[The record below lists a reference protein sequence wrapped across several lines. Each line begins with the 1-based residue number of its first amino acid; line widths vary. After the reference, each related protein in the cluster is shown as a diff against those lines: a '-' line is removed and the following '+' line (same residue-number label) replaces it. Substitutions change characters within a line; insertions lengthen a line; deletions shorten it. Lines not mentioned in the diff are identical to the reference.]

1 MEEAK
6 DPLALPSPEVLR
18 EIAAKQEAK
27 AHELA
32 QKRKQQH
39 SPDEQKNAAQVIQ
52 RNYRGYRARRELQG
66 YALDPSLRWVE
77 ALREGKCLT
86 E

>member
-1 MEEAK
+1 MAEDK
-6 DPLALPSPEVLR
+6 RDPLSLPSPDALR
-18 EIAAKQEAK
+18 EIAAKQDAN

-66 YALDPSLRWVE
+66 YGLDPSTRWVE
-77 ALREGKCLT
+77 V
-86 E
+86 